1 MAALVEASSERTV
14 GMDDAQFRV
23 LADNL
28 PTLCWYGQSDG
39 TILWFNQRWYA
50 YTGST
55 PELMAANG
63 WQSVHD
69 PERLPGVLDRIR
81 PCFEAGRPFDLIV
94 HLRGGD
100 GIYRPFLSNVQ
111 PVHDASGALSCWV
124 GTCTDVSEQLEAE
137 RLHAFLLEL
146 GDATR
151 EESDPE
157 TILAVTAAMVGA
169 ELGAD
174 RIVYATVDW
183 STGIMHVNRDWRA
196 DGTVV
201 PGHRLPMS
209 IFSEGYVTAH
219 SRGDTLMS
227 SDTENDPDVSPALRE
242 RFAITGTKAFMSVP
256 LVKRG
261 DLRAIMTA
269 QHFTPRAWS
278 PTELRL
284 LCEVAERTWATIE
297 RARFQANLATAEN
310 RRTFLLAMSDRLRGE
325 SDPAR
330 VLSRTAQELGDYLGA
345 RHVIFSE
352 LDDDGLSLIISHSW
366 SDGSMPPRSGRWP
379 VTIVGEEIIGAYRRG
394 ETVASNDIEA
404 EQRLPG
410 SLVDGF
416 RSIGVRAYV
425 TVPMLSSGCLRGMLS
440 VQAAEPRHWS
450 ESELALIEA
459 VAERSWEA
467 LERARA
473 GMALRESEQLFR
485 MVIEAHPIPVVIA
498 QGDGLVLANP
508 AFFDLAGVPDGDLS
522 AVDPQVWQGWDGRW
536 DELVTL
542 VRLHPR
548 HDNFETRMRRGGEP
562 FPVSVS
568 WRHISYRGSPAV
580 IASLIDLTEARR
592 AQAELQRSR
601 EALHQAEKLSA
612 LGSLLAGVSHELNN
626 PLSVVTTQSMLLE
639 DMAAGT
645 PLAERA
651 GKVRHAAERC
661 SRIVQTFLAMA
672 RQKRPER
679 QLVSAAEIVRSALD
693 LTDYSLRTAGIS
705 VTFEATPDLP
715 PLEADADQLHQVLIN
730 LIVNAQH
737 ALQDM
742 HGPRELT
749 VRVCRDDDPGRLR
762 IEVADNGDGVPEDV
776 RRRVFEPFFT
786 TKPQGVGT
794 GIGLSYSLGIIEAHG
809 GRLELV
815 EQQSRGSCFRITLA
829 AATTAATGTADE
841 PFAVEIMR
849 QASGRALVV
858 DDEAELAE
866 ALAIFVA
873 RAGYQVQ
880 TALNGAEAQRLL
892 SEGDYDLVVSDLR
905 MPGMDG
911 PALYDW
917 LERNRPHLIDR
928 IGFVTG
934 DTLGAAA
941 ARFIGRTGRPVIE
954 KPFSPQSV
962 RELVDKI
969 ARPALAATKVR
980 V

>member
-1 MAALVEASSERTV
+1 MTAVADALRDRAVDI
-14 GMDDAQFRV
+14 DDTQFRV

-28 PTLCWYGQSDG
+28 PTLCWYGRADG
-39 TILWFNQRWYA
+39 TILWFNRRWYD

-69 PERLPGVLDRIR
+69 PSSLPDVLERIR
-81 PCFEAGRPFDLIV
+81 PSFEAGRPFDLIV
-94 HLRGGD
+94 QLRGAD
-100 GIYRPFLSNVQ
+100 GVYRPFLSNVQ
-111 PVHDASGALSCWV
+111 PVHDGNGVLSCWV
-124 GTCTDVSEQLEAE
+124 GTCTDVSEQLQAE
-137 RLHAFLLEL
+137 RLQAFLLEL

-157 TILAVTAAMVGA
+157 TILAVTAAMVGT

-174 RIVYATVDW
+174 RIVYATIDW
-183 STGIMHVNRDWRA
+183 TSGVMHVNRDWRA
-196 DGTVV
+196 DGSVI

-209 IFSEGYVTAH
+209 IFPESYVTAH

-227 SDTENDPDVSPALRE
+227 ADTDNDTEVSPALRE
-242 RFAITGTKAFMSVP
+242 RFATTGTKAVVSVP

-278 PTELRL
+278 PAELRL
-284 LCEVAERTWATIE
+284 LCEVAVRTWATIE
-297 RARFQANLATAEN
+297 RARFQANLAIAEH

-325 SDPAR
+325 ADPAR
-330 VLSRTAQELGDYLGA
+330 VLSRTAQEIGEYLRV

-352 LDDDGLSLIISHSW
+352 IDDDGLHLVISHSW
-366 SDGSMPPRSGRWP
+366 SDGSVPPRSGRWP
-379 VTIVGEEIIGAYRRG
+379 LSMLGDKIMDAYRRG
-394 ETVASNDIEA
+394 QTVASDDIEA
-404 EQRLPG
+404 ELQLPEA
-410 SLVDGF
+410 LLEAF
-416 RSIGVRAYV
+416 RSIGVRAYATAPV
-425 TVPMLSSGCLRGMLS
+425 LSRGRLWGMLS
-440 VQAAEPRHWS
+440 VQAAEPRRWS
-450 ESELALIEA
+450 ESEFELIEA

-467 LERARA
+467 LERAR
-473 GMALRESEQLFR
+473 GGVALRESEQLFR

-498 QGDGLVLANP
+498 QGDGLVLGNP
-508 AFFDLAGVPDGDLS
+508 AFFELAGVAEGDLA
-522 AVDPQVWQGWDGRW
+522 AVDPKVWSGWSGGW
-536 DELVTL
+536 DELVAF
-542 VRLHPR
+542 VRQHPR
-548 HDNFETRMRRGGEP
+548 HDHYETTMRRDGKP
-562 FPVSVS
+562 FPVSMS

-580 IASLIDLTEARR
+580 IASLIDLTEAKR
-592 AQAELQRSR
+592 AQIELQRSR

-639 DMAAGT
+639 DIAAGT

-651 GKVRHAAERC
+651 AKVRHAAERC
-661 SRIVQTFLAMA
+661 SRIVQTFLGMA

-679 QLVSAAEIVRSALD
+679 KLVSAAEIVRSALD
-693 LTDYSLRTAGIS
+693 LTDYSLRTAGIR
-705 VTFEATPDLP
+705 VTSELVPGLP
-715 PLEADADQLHQVLIN
+715 PLEVDADQLHQVLVN

-737 ALQDM
+737 ALQDIP
-742 HGPRELT
+742 GPRELT
-749 VRVCRDDDPGRLR
+749 VRVYHDENLDHLR
-762 IEVADNGDGVPEDV
+762 IEVADNGHGVPDDI

-794 GIGLSYSLGIIEAHG
+794 GVGLSFSLGIIEAHG

-815 EQQSRGSCFRITLA
+815 DQPSCGTCFRITLA
-829 AATTAATGTADE
+829 AAKLAAPGTDDE
-841 PFAVEIMR
+841 PCAVEGVCH
-849 QASGRALVV
+849 AAGRALIV

-866 ALAIFVA
+866 ALAIFVG
-873 RAGYQVQ
+873 RAGYQVR
-880 TALNGAEAQRLL
+880 TALNGIEAQQLL
-892 SEGDYDLVVSDLR
+892 SDGDYDLVVSDLR

-917 LERNRPHLIDR
+917 LERHRPHLIDR

-954 KPFSPQSV
+954 KPFTPESV

-969 ARPALAATKVR
+969 ARRAPVASEA
-980 V
+980 